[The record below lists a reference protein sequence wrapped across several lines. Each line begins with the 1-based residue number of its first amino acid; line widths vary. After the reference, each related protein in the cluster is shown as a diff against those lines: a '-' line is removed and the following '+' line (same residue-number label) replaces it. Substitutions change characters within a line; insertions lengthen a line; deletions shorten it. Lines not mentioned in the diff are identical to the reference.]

1 MNEYHWTI
9 ENSFF
14 GSWLHIS
21 LVLIVTVFY
30 IACLWR
36 IFAKAGQPG
45 WAAIIP
51 IYNMVILFRVG
62 QMNPWWVLAL
72 FVPILNLVIYIMVL
86 HRISRSFGH
95 GVGFTVGL
103 FLLSFIF
110 IPILAFGSDTYRK
123 LED

>member
-1 MNEYHWTI
+1 MGEYHYTI
-9 ENSFF
+9 EHSFF

-36 IFAKAGQPG
+36 IFTKAGQPG